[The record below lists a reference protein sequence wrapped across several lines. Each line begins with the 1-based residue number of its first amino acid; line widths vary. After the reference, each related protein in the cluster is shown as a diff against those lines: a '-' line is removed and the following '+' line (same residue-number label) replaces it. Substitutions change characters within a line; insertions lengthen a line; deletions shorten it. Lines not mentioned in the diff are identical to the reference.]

1 MKPKRICSTVSALL
15 VAAVIFFSG
24 ALSAKAVEFVLIR
37 GGTFTMGSPEGEV
50 GHSKDQTQHQVKVSD
65 FYIAEYEVTVA
76 EFRKFVS
83 VTGYQTDAEKGDG
96 SYIWDG
102 TKWEKRAGVNWRH
115 GVSGSVRPQSEEN
128 HPVVHVSWND
138 AVAYCK
144 ALSAK
149 TGKKY
154 RLPTEAEWEY
164 ACRAGSRTPFNTGQ
178 NLTTNQANYNG
189 NYPFNNNPTGV
200 YQQNTVPVNT
210 FAPNRFGLYN
220 MHGNVWE
227 WCSDWYSETY
237 YDECKAQGV
246 VTNPTGPS
254 TRSFRVIRG
263 GSWGGNAGNCRSAT
277 RRRCPPG
284 YRSTGVG
291 FRLVFVP

>member
-1 MKPKRICSTVSALL
+1 MKPKRICSTVSTLL

-24 ALSAKAVEFVLIR
+24 ALPAKATEFVPIR

-50 GHSKDQTQHQVKVSD
+50 DRSSNETQHQVKVSD

-76 EFRKFVS
+76 EFRKFVAA
-83 VTGYQTDAEKGDG
+83 TGYPWDEG
-96 SYIWDG
+96 SQGEAND
-102 TKWEKRAGVNWRH
+102 
-115 GVSGSVRPQSEEN
+115 
-128 HPVVHVSWND
+128 PVVNVSWND

-149 TGKKY
+149 TGKRY

-164 ACRAGSRTPFNTGQ
+164 ACRAGRRTPFNTGE
-178 NLTTNQANYNG
+178 NLTTNQANYDG
-189 NYPFNNNPTGV
+189 NYPYNNNPKGV
-200 YQQNTVPVNT
+200 YRQKTVPVNS
-210 FAPNRFGLYN
+210 FAPNAWGLYN

-227 WCSDWYSETY
+227 WCSDWYDGTY

-254 TRSFRVIRG
+254 TRSYRVLRG
-263 GSWGGNAGNCRSAT
+263 GSWFTDARSCRSAFRYGAT
-277 RRRCPPG
+277 PG
-284 YRSTGVG
+284 NRYSYVG

>member
-1 MKPKRICSTVSALL
+1 MKPKRLCSTVSALL

-24 ALSAKAVEFVLIR
+24 ALPAKATEFVPIR
-37 GGTFTMGSPEGEV
+37 GGTFTMGSPGGEV
-50 GHSKDQTQHQVKVSD
+50 ERLSNETQHQVKVSD

-76 EFRKFVS
+76 EFRKFVAA
-83 VTGYQTDAEKGDG
+83 TGYQTDAEKGEG

-115 GVSGSVRPQSEEN
+115 GISGSLRPQSEEN

-149 TGKKY
+149 TGKRY

-164 ACRAGSRTPFNTGQ
+164 ACRAGRRTPFNTGE
-178 NLTTNQANYNG
+178 NLTTNQANYDG
-189 NYPFNNNPTGV
+189 NYPYNNNPTGV
-200 YQQNTVPVNT
+200 YRQNTVSVNS
-210 FAPNRFGLYN
+210 FAPNAWGLYN

-227 WCSDWYSETY
+227 WCSDWYDGTY

-246 VTNPTGPS
+246 VTNPAGPS
-254 TRSFRVIRG
+254 TGSYRVLRG
-263 GSWGGNAGNCRSAT
+263 GDWCSSARYCRSAFRRYDT
-277 RRRCPPG
+277 PGRRRAD
-284 YRSTGVG
+284 VG